1 MSDSISEGLTKQR
14 AAFLLLAAACLMI
27 LTGCSLENEASAAE
41 MPADDVLPSVTEYVS
56 IAESF
61 RMSGTSATEN
71 SSDSETVLAEDA
83 ASSQTEIETGVSAE
97 LFTQTST
104 EEVTEEVSLTEKATS
119 VETQPVT
126 TAELTS
132 ITEISSEAVTE
143 STTVFSETAVV
154 TEQQT
159 APVIPEPQ
167 YDAEFFS
174 SDLFIGD
181 SISTGYSLYGF
192 LKDKNVFAKVGLN
205 PSTVLTKVIP
215 TSYGE
220 TDISGMLACSTP
232 NRIYIM
238 LGSNGIQWLSVSNM
252 IQSTDLLVQLIG
264 GICPD
269 TQVVIVSVPPVTAEY
284 DSSIEDV
291 NVMAKINEYNASLS
305 MYCKKNSLLFV
316 DAAAV
321 LKDANGYFDS
331 AYAESDGMHF
341 KSSAYKTLLAK
352 IQEDVTAF
360 AEQNAEQT
368 ETEAVTATEEAAVS
382 EEETANP
389 DETSV
394 SSETEPAA
402 ETQEETSLNESKD

>member
-220 TDISGMLACSTP
+220 TDISGMLAASTP
-232 NRIYIM
+232 NRVYIM
-238 LGSNGIQWLSVSNM
+238 LGSNGIQWLSVGSM
-252 IQSTDLLVQLIG
+252 LQSTDLLVKLISE
-264 GICPD
+264 ICPD

-284 DSSIEDV
+284 NSTIEDV

-305 MYCKKNSLLFV
+305 AYCKANSMLFV
-316 DAAAV
+316 DAASV
-321 LKDANGYFDS
+321 LKNADGYFDS

-368 ETEAVTATEEAAVS
+368 ETEAVTATEEENA
-382 EEETANP
+382 TP

-394 SSETEPAA
+394 SNETEPAA
-402 ETQEETSLNESKD
+402 ETQEEASLNENKD